1 MEFQNRL
8 YELRKKAGLSQE
20 GLADLLGVTRQAVQK
35 WEAGS
40 SRPDMDNLAALARY
54 FNVTL
59 DYLVTGREP
68 EPYAQEVPTT
78 IINHNY
84 YPRWHYEYKSQ
95 RTLFGLPLVHV
106 RLGDRGFGVAKGSS
120 PWATW
125 RLGSSPWAASP
136 WDCSAWAGVSLGL
149 LLALGGM
156 SVGGIAIGACAVG
169 LAALGGGHRPAVR
182 GRRLLRRLRSGRRGG
197 GHPDRHRRLRLRS
210 WPSGARPPPA
220 LSPSA
225 LGPTRRGDS
234 RHPPGRR
241 CSPCMAPGPAH
252 LPRPGSLTL
261 VFPGARGI
269 MVSNLPGW
277 AAPPRG
283 QERPMIPTYEQMG
296 TGWRRSSGNSPTP
309 SLRSWTAASSW
320 RRRPCLTLISP
331 GEMYIMGN
339 TAMICWAGTSS
350 YTTAPLPPCSRRRT
364 RRGGRMS
371 SSPRWLTSSPTTWRR
386 RPAFTPW
393 MTKTPNFSVRPGDL
407 RRHIADG
414 GPADAGPLSDI

>member
-106 RLGDRGFGVAKGSS
+106 RLGDRGFGVAKGIF
-120 PWATW
+120 A
-125 RLGSSPWAASP
+125 
-136 WDCSAWAGVSLGL
+136 
-149 LLALGGM
+149 
-156 SVGGIAIGACAVG
+156 VGNVAVG
-169 LAALGGGHRPAVR
+169 LFAPGRHLPGTVQLGRGLPGPAAGPGRDVRGRHRHWGLCGGTGRPGRRGHRPAVR
-182 GRRLLRRLRSGRRGG
+182 GRRLLRRLRSGRRGVGTQIAIG
-197 GHPDRHRRLRLRS
+197 GSASAPLAIGS
-210 WPSGARPPPA
+210 QAASGALTFGPGADPA
-220 LSPSA
+220 A
-225 LGPTRRGDS
+225 VTAAIRQAAAAA
-234 RHPPGRR
+234 
-241 CSPCMAPGPAH
+241 PCMAPGPAH

-261 VFPGARGI
+261 VFPRRPWYHGLKSTGLGSPSPGTGAAYDTDLRADGGLAGGDRRGI
-269 MVSNLPGW
+269 PPDAFFEELDGGIQLEEAALPDPDF
-277 AAPPRG
+277 PPVRC
-283 QERPMIPTYEQMG
+283 T
-296 TGWRRSSGNSPTP
+296 
-309 SLRSWTAASSW
+309 SW
-320 RRRPCLTLISP
+320 
-331 GEMYIMGN
+331 GN

-364 RRGGRMS
+364 RRVEG
-371 SSPRWLTSSPTTWRR
+371 
-386 RPAFTPW
+386 
-393 MTKTPNFSVRPGDL
+393 
-407 RRHIADG
+407 
-414 GPADAGPLSDI
+414 